1 MSAEPMTVPSM
12 PTIDVATIEPP
23 VNIKDSEL
31 LQRGAHL
38 FVTHGCLLIKNVFDA
53 SFVRELHAQFTSD
66 FRDYFVDKIFDD
78 AHVIDDKRIMVTLS
92 LEGLFSTRD
101 FYAPPKIYPIL
112 EFLLTKLMIVAGMGC
127 VIALPGSKEM
137 RTHRDYFNIY
147 DPGFYFPGFE
157 TFVANGPPYAISLG
171 IPLVPITRL
180 TGSTR
185 FWPGTHLGI
194 TRPDD
199 PSLGPGVDFETE
211 LGSCY
216 LFDYRVLHGSVA
228 NTSDEVRPLLYNV
241 YSRPWFRD
249 PKNYPKQSPINISE
263 EQLSRLPAE
272 DQKLFSW
279 ALVDGKN
286 GLCHCDSGLLY
297 KRCHGKSEL
306 KA

>member
-1 MSAEPMTVPSM
+1 MSAETMTVPSM
-12 PTIDVATIEPP
+12 PTIDVASIEPP
-23 VNIKDSEL
+23 VTIEDSEL
-31 LQRGAHL
+31 LQRGTHL
-38 FVTHGCLLIKNVFDA
+38 FVKHGCLLIKNVFDA
-53 SFVRELHAQFTSD
+53 SFVRELHAQFTGS

-101 FYAPPKIYPIL
+101 FYAPPKIFPIL
-112 EFLLTKLMIVAGMGC
+112 EFLLTKLMIVSGMGC

-137 RTHRDYFNIY
+137 RMHRDYFNIY
-147 DPGFYFPGFE
+147 DPGFHFPGFE

-185 FWPGTHLGI
+185 FWPGTHLGL
-194 TRPDD
+194 TRPND

-249 PKNYPKQSPINISE
+249 PKNYPKQSPIDITE
-263 EQLSRLPAE
+263 DQLFRLPME